1 LGSLRERFDRFDEAL
16 EVLAGLLTDEETTF
30 QGDFYTLTKAR
41 NEPKGPQL
49 PLPICIGGTGERRT
63 LRSVARYA
71 SHWNLPT
78 FDVESLRHKRDV
90 LAGHCAEAGTD
101 VDAIKV
107 STHVFAPAD
116 ADPAR
121 LVDEAGEQAEA
132 GIDQAIVYFEPPVDL
147 ATIDSV
153 TEALAHAFG

>member
-1 LGSLRERFDRFDEAL
+1 MDGIQHARAIAHYLGA
-16 EVLAGLLTDEETTF
+16 
-30 QGDFYTLTKAR
+30 TLCRLNLKSQRVIPAAR
-41 NEPKGPQL
+41 NSDSLG
-49 PLPICIGGTGERRT
+49 GERRT

-71 SHWNLPT
+71 SHWNLPM
-78 FDVESLRHKRDV
+78 FDHETLRHKRDV
-90 LAGHCAEAGTD
+90 LGGHCADAGTD

-116 ADPAR
+116 ADPAH
-121 LVDEAGEQAEA
+121 LVEAAGEQAEA

-147 ATIDSV
+147 AKIDSV